1 MKTWFKNVF
10 YLSMKEFRSLF
21 SDPILIALIVY
32 LFSMAVYSIASMPT
46 TEIKNGAVAVVDY
59 DKSSL
64 TYRLRDSLREPSFK
78 KVEEINYKDIDKN
91 MDQGNYTFIIVFPP
105 NFEADYLKQQNPKI
119 QVLVDATSMT
129 LANVGSSYINQIF
142 TSEIRSYFKQQ
153 NISLPLDPEINVLY
167 NPNYYS
173 SWYMGTNQIS
183 GFMTLL
189 ILLLVGA
196 AIIREKERGT
206 IEHLLVMPVNTS
218 EIATAKIIS
227 NSLVLL
233 LAATLSLIIMI
244 KLVIGVPYPLTQIP
258 LFILGAAVFL
268 FSVSSLGIVMAVAAP
283 TLPQFALICI
293 PVYVV
298 LNMLSGALSPVENM
312 PTLAYVV
319 SQFFPTTIFNDYMAD
334 IIYRHASLSDVWL
347 NLVKLLALGSV
358 FIVIAFRK
366 FKSMLAKQG

>member
-91 MDQGNYTFIIVFPP
+91 MDKGNYTFIIVFPP

-142 TSEIRSYFKQQ
+142 TSEIRNYFKQQ

-244 KLVIGVPYPLTQIP
+244 KLVIGVPYPLTQLP
-258 LFILGAAVFL
+258 LFILGAVVFL

-334 IIYRHASLSDVWL
+334 IIYRHARLSDVWL